1 MNLEAKNAGDLVTG
15 DIIEWDNVLNVVIRV
30 GPPDNNGIVDVLL
43 ASYWMGETRRPPAAA
58 ATRASPWCPG

>member
-30 GPPDNNGIVDVLL
+30 GPPDNNGIVDVLK
-43 ASYWMGETRRPPAAA
+43 ASDMKGSAQV
-58 ATRASPWCPG
+58 